1 VALRHAVLAALLEG
15 EASGYEL
22 AKRFDISIANFWYA
36 QPQQLYA
43 ELARLEEG
51 GRVEGRLV
59 VQEKR
64 PNKRVFRLTEDGR
77 AELERF
83 AESAPKPTA
92 IKDEL
97 LVMVQAVDAAG
108 REAVVAAL
116 EERAGQSEAKLRRFE
131 ALAEGL
137 LAGRDEETYLRESP
151 RVGPYLTLALGRAFM
166 AEYTAWCRWAA
177 SVLREREAA
186 AVSPPRPA
194 LP

>member
-1 VALRHAVLAALLEG
+1 A
-15 EASGYEL
+15 GYEL

-51 GRVEGRLV
+51 GLVEGRLV
-59 VQEKR
+59 LQEKR
-64 PNKRVFRLTEDGR
+64 PNKRVFLLTEGGR

-83 AESAPKPTA
+83 AQTPPKPTA

-97 LVMVQAVDAAG
+97 LVMVQAVDAAA

-116 EERAGQSEAKLRRFE
+116 EDRGGQSEAKLRRFE

-137 LAGRDEETYLRESP
+137 LAGRDEETYLREAP

-177 SVLREREAA
+177 RVMRGREA
-186 AVSPPRPA
+186 
-194 LP
+194 